1 MPSYDRVR
9 ACPCLPMSESPLSV
23 HVRALGLERLPPAC
37 ISGETSVSP
46 VRVCATVSLACG
58 CVADHAY
65 LPVYVGGCPWWVCAF
80 GCMCVCVCQRR
91 SRLTCVRCLRDRVLH
106 VTGVGVCRLVRRGLS
121 ACVCRCLCGFV
132 YLRGRV
138 RVSVCGVCLCL
149 CVCGFVAVCVSV
161 GVGLGVCAVCCS
173 HGCMRVWVYAWSCA
187 LRVRVR
193 VCETAVGP

>member
-65 LPVYVGGCPWWVCAF
+65 LPFACVCGWESMVGVCI
-80 GCMCVCVCQRR
+80 GLYVCVCQRR
-91 SRLTCVRCLRDRVLH
+91 SRLTCVPVSVWFCVSAWA
-106 VTGVGVCRLVRRGLS
+106 C
-121 ACVCRCLCGFV
+121 ACVRLRLRCVFVCVRVCGCVCFCRCGSGCLCGLLFTWMHACV
-132 YLRGRV
+132 G
-138 RVSVCGVCLCL
+138 LCL
-149 CVCGFVAVCVSV
+149 VVRAACAGSCV
-161 GVGLGVCAVCCS
+161 
-173 HGCMRVWVYAWSCA
+173 
-187 LRVRVR
+187 
-193 VCETAVGP
+193 

>member
-1 MPSYDRVR
+1 MRI
-9 ACPCLPMSESPLSV
+9 CLCMWVGV
-23 HVRALGLERLPPAC
+23 HG
-37 ISGETSVSP
+37 
-46 VRVCATVSLACG
+46 G
-58 CVADHAY
+58 CVHLA
-65 LPVYVGGCPWWVCAF
+65 V
-80 GCMCVCVCQRR
+80 CVCVCQRR
-91 SRLTCVRCLRDRVLH
+91 SRLTCVRCLRERVLH

-138 RVSVCGVCLCL
+138 RVSVCVCGVCLCL

-193 VCETAVGP
+193 VCQTAVGP